1 MKITRSLS
9 FSRISFVSFASFA
22 VRLGLVFAGAMAGA
36 AAACDKPV
44 YLTLDTGG
52 MQSAELIADILK
64 KHDVRATFFIANEKT
79 YRGDRSLDE
88 SWAPYWKA
96 RAAEGHAFGSHTWR
110 HWYFRQDADDGR
122 VAYVARGGQQ
132 KELLDRDGVCR
143 ELKQPGAAFK
153 AMTGRELD
161 PLWRA
166 PGGRTTP
173 RTLEYAKACGFARHV
188 GWADAGFLGDEL
200 PSDRYPNDA
209 LLQRALKNVRA
220 GDVLMMHLGIW
231 SRQEPF
237 APMLDP
243 LIAGLKARGFCFRTL
258 S

>member
-1 MKITRSLS
+1 MTITRSRSLA
-9 FSRISFVSFASFA
+9 RISFASFASFA
-22 VRLGLVFAGAMAGA
+22 VRLGLVFAAVTAG

-52 MQSAELIADILK
+52 MQSAELIADILN
-64 KHDVRATFFIANEKT
+64 KHDVRATFFVANEKT
-79 YRGDRSLDE
+79 YRGDYSLDE
-88 SWAPYWKA
+88 SWAPYWRA

-110 HWYFRQDADDGR
+110 HWYFRKDEADGR
-122 VAYVARGGQQ
+122 VAYVAWGG
-132 KELLDRDGVCR
+132 KERELLDREAVCR
-143 ELKQPGAAFK
+143 ELRRPGEAFK

-161 PLWRA
+161 ALWRA

-173 RTLEYAKACGFARHV
+173 RALEYAKACGFPRHV
-188 GWADAGFLGDEL
+188 GWSDAGFLGDEL
-200 PSDRYPNDA
+200 PSDQYPNQ
-209 LLQRALKNVRA
+209 LLLERALRNIRA

-231 SRQEPF
+231 SRKEPF